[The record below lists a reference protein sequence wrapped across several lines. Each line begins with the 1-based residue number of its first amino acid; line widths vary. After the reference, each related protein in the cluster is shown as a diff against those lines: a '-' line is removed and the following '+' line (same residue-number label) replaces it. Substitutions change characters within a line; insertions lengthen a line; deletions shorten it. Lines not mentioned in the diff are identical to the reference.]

1 MNRLPKK
8 RGITQDG
15 EDKSLIL
22 RQNVGKS
29 PKVKEVRMRA
39 ITQSEYGLDSLAL
52 SEIPT
57 PKIGSE
63 QVLVKVEAASV
74 YAAVLHLMTADIL
87 LIRLLAGLRKPRMR
101 PGQSFAGTVIG
112 IGSEVK
118 DLKVGDRVCGT
129 APGALAELVVARANR
144 VALLPIGVGFDEAS
158 TIPVSAGTALQA
170 VRKHGQVSAGQKVLI
185 IGASGCVGSFAVQ
198 IAIGLGAEVTGV
210 CRGSKKTYVRTLG
223 AHQVIDYESES
234 ITGTFDCI
242 IDASSFLSIKQLRR
256 LLKSGGRLVIV
267 GAAANH
273 GSSGLSRLVATA
285 LLSLFIKESIKSFI
299 QSEDKDELPLLL
311 EDLARKRINPV
322 IDKKFPLEFS
332 AQAVEHFASGK
343 ASGHIVVSP
352 SL

>member
-1 MNRLPKK
+1 
-8 RGITQDG
+8 
-15 EDKSLIL
+15 
-22 RQNVGKS
+22 
-29 PKVKEVRMRA
+29 
-39 ITQSEYGLDSLAL
+39 
-52 SEIPT
+52 
-57 PKIGSE
+57 
-63 QVLVKVEAASV
+63 
-74 YAAVLHLMTADIL
+74 
-87 LIRLLAGLRKPRMR
+87 
-101 PGQSFAGTVIG
+101 
-112 IGSEVK
+112 
-118 DLKVGDRVCGT
+118 
-129 APGALAELVVARANR
+129 
-144 VALLPIGVGFDEAS
+144 
-158 TIPVSAGTALQA
+158 
-170 VRKHGQVSAGQKVLI
+170 
-185 IGASGCVGSFAVQ
+185 
-198 IAIGLGAEVTGV
+198 
-210 CRGSKKTYVRTLG
+210 LG